1 MRDWLFYVLV
11 YELCGLPDHS
21 GQRYVS
27 GADVLTVGQG
37 GQALHVHPEQFG
49 ERLRLGLTQ
58 LRELG
63 GDLLHG
69 TVPLTQLLTG
79 RAADG
84 MPVIY

>member
-1 MRDWLFYVLV
+1 VGAFVRDWLFYVL
-11 YELCGLPDHS
+11 CGPPDHS

-27 GADVLTVGQG
+27 GADVLTVSQG
-37 GQALHVHPEQFG
+37 GQALDVHPKQFG

-69 TVPLTQLLTG
+69 TVPLTELLAS
-79 RAADG
+79 RAIDG
-84 MPVIY
+84 TPVIY